1 MALNSLELLYESRLP
16 VIRQNVVESILI
28 AEKWENFTEVQE
40 LVKILNQQEKDWL
53 VQEGFWDRMKARGA
67 GAVGAAKGLG
77 NQIKGAGQQALGSL
91 ATGAGNLAAKG
102 VQAVGGTIDPSQNKL
117 AQYGQQ
123 QTAQGQANV
132 QAGQAQGQTAKLQS
146 YINNSANTII
156 NDFQK
161 LGYQLPDANA
171 ARQELIKTFFNMLQ
185 PVQPT
190 PPPIPQNNPQQQVQ
204 APVQTQRAK
213 PRARTTRPKVGP

>member
-1 MALNSLELLYESRLP
+1 MALNSLELFYESRLP
-16 VIRQNVVESILI
+16 VISQNVVESILV

-67 GAVGAAKGLG
+67 GALGTVKGLG
-77 NQIKGAGQQALGSL
+77 NQIRGAGQNLQGYAANKLGNV
-91 ATGAGNLAAKG
+91 ANKMYGPNA
-102 VQAVGGTIDPSQNKL
+102 DPNQNQLNQYGQKKL
-117 AQYGQQ
+117 AQGD
-123 QTAQGQANV
+123 ANIS
-132 QAGQAQGQTAKLQS
+132 AGKAQGQTAKLQS

-171 ARQELIKTFFNMLQ
+171 ARQELIKTFFNMLSPIQQ
-185 PVQPT
+185 PAM
-190 PPPIPQNNPQQQVQ
+190 PQNNPQQQVQ
-204 APVQTQRAK
+204 KPVPTQRRVAASK
-213 PRARTTRPKVGP
+213 PRSATPRNTKIGP